1 MEAVQDHSIRH
12 ARREYYVTESSRTK
26 WKVLCKHSTEGHVKC
41 NPSYGIKH
49 VIQNVKDQTG
59 YDVPYQKA
67 WYSLKMAREIV
78 YGTWESS
85 VQKLPAYL
93 GAIQKYNPGTIVEWK
108 HKGLQASTGK
118 YVMGYVFWAFKPC
131 IDGFQFCRNVIS
143 VDGTHL
149 YTKYKYKLLIAAA
162 MDGNQQ
168 VLPLAFAVV
177 DEETYPSW
185 KWFLQQLSRHVIRG
199 RRGMCLIYYRHA
211 GLIKAVREGPDFV
224 SPHGVHRYCLRHVCS
239 NFNNTIKNVVL
250 KDLCWQAGSEYQLRK
265 FNRIMDEIKK
275 QDVKAFAYLDAIN
288 KEKWTASHD
297 GGWRCGILTTNMSEC
312 INGVL
317 KGARRL
323 PVSALV
329 EITLERTVHY
339 FHVRAMKGQKMLQNN
354 QLWTDFACKMFISW
368 QQKAVEHTVT
378 KYSHAQQSA
387 SVVTR
392 RQVCGAYNIS
402 AASMV
407 KDYYDVMAYNNTY
420 SKHFEAVQS
429 EDYWDDPNFQLVHD
443 PTIRTVTRPGRNQTT
458 RIHNEMDW
466 RQTRARQEAQQQ
478 QGDSSIEENV
488 P

>member
-1 MEAVQDHSIRH
+1 MEAVKDHSIRH
-12 ARREYYVTESSRTK
+12 AHRQYYVTESSKIK
-26 WKVLCKHSTEGHVKC
+26 WKVPCKYSTEEQWCRWELRGHVKC
-41 NPSYGIKH
+41 NPSYEIKH

-78 YGTWESS
+78 YGRWESS

-108 HKGLQASTGK
+108 YEGFQASTGK

-131 IDGFQFCRNVIS
+131 IDGFQFCRNIIS

-199 RRGMCLIYYRHA
+199 RREMCLISDHHG
-211 GLIKAVREGPDFV
+211 GLIKAVLEGPDFV

-239 NFNNTIKNVVL
+239 NFNSTIKNVVL

-275 QDVKAFAYLDAIN
+275 QDVKAFAYLDQIN

-297 GGWRCGILTTNMSEC
+297 GGC
-312 INGVL
+312 
-317 KGARRL
+317 
-323 PVSALV
+323 
-329 EITLERTVHY
+329 
-339 FHVRAMKGQKMLQNN
+339 
-354 QLWTDFACKMFISW
+354 
-368 QQKAVEHTVT
+368 
-378 KYSHAQQSA
+378 HAQQSA

-392 RQVCGAYNIS
+392 RQGRHGMNTHVVKIANRECSCGKWNQFGIPCSHAQKVCGAYNIS
-402 AASMV
+402 AASMI

-420 SKHFEAVQS
+420 SKHFEPVQS
-429 EDYWDDPNFQLVHD
+429 EDYWDDPNFQLVYD
-443 PTIRTVTRPGRNQTT
+443 PTIRTVTRPSRNQTT

-466 RQTRARQEAQQQ
+466 RQTRARQAQQQ
-478 QGDSSIEENV
+478 QGDSSIQENV